1 MMMPTGLPRTASR
14 GLPLANLAYVSLL
27 LCGLS
32 ACETVK
38 RDLPQ
43 AAVALPSPSPV
54 PPPYLVQPGDI
65 LESRY
70 VINPLLN
77 EQSLVTPAGRV
88 SFRYASDLPAAG
100 HTLPQVRQEVATTAG
115 ITERGFDIVLRSS
128 VGTRVYVTG
137 EVTTPGEILVNGD
150 ITALQAVSRAG
161 GFKLGAQDREVV
173 LVRRGPD
180 KRPTLYAM
188 NLKAATNGIA
198 PEDDVPL
205 RTYDI
210 VYVPRDR
217 AGNLSLI
224 FERLRNAIPF
234 NFSVFYGDTTATQLV
249 K

>member
-1 MMMPTGLPRTASR
+1 MALTMMKRSHL
-14 GLPLANLAYVSLL
+14 LALV
-27 LCGLS
+27 LCCLS
-32 ACETVK
+32 ACQTVQ

-43 AAVALPSPSPV
+43 AAVALPVSPPAPSPYV
-54 PPPYLVQPGDI
+54 VQPGDI
-65 LESRY
+65 LESRF
-70 VINPLLN
+70 VTNPLLN
-77 EQSLVTPAGRV
+77 EQSLVAPGGRI

-100 HTLPQVRQEVATTAG
+100 LTLPQIRQEVASTAG
-115 ITERGFDIVLRSS
+115 ITEHGFDVVLRSS

-161 GFKLGAQDREVV
+161 GFKLGAQEREVV
-173 LVRRGPD
+173 LVRRGAD
-180 KRPTLYAM
+180 KRPVLYAM
-188 NLKAATNGIA
+188 DLKSATNGLA
-198 PEDDVPL
+198 PQDDVQL
-205 RTYDI
+205 QTYDI

-217 AGNLSLI
+217 AGNLSMI